1 MSTKIIRGRILSEC
15 IGFCGPTGFAT
26 RAAIND
32 KDGKDGVNEQVFVCP
47 RSESMPYVKVCQ
59 GMSRYVKVCQGM
71 SRYVKVCQGMS
82 RYVKVCQG
90 MSRYVGYVVRGLP
103 GWTTFPLR
111 RTLAGYRDALESGI
125 DLVDVLANSSAL
137 QLLVTLAS

>member
-15 IGFCGPTGFAT
+15 IGFCGPTGFAI

-32 KDGKDGVNEQVFVCP
+32 KDGKDGANEQVFVCP
-47 RSESMPYVKVCQ
+47 RSESML
-59 GMSRYVKVCQGM
+59 
-71 SRYVKVCQGMS
+71 
-82 RYVKVCQG
+82 YVKVCQG

-103 GWTTFPLR
+103 GWTKFPLQ